1 MESVEIALVTLMKI
15 KHELGI
21 IKSKI
26 AVVLLIIAQIKLQYA
41 HT

>member
-1 MESVEIALVTLMKI
+1 MESAKI
-15 KHELGI
+15 ECDLIKLKHELGI

-26 AVVLLIIAQIKLQYA
+26 VVVLLIIAQIKLQYA

>member
-1 MESVEIALVTLMKI
+1 MESVGIGNDLMKI
-15 KHELGI
+15 KAELEI

-26 AVVLLIIAQIKLQYA
+26 VVVLLIIAQIKLQYA

>member
-1 MESVEIALVTLMKI
+1 MDAQEIENDLILI

-26 AVVLLIIAQIKLQYA
+26 VVVLLIIAQIKLQYA